1 MDEREAVLTALDRE
15 VTLRDGARVR
25 VRRIRPDD
33 AAGLVDLYARLSAH
47 TAYQRFFSAMRRLP
61 PDWAAFLANVDHRR
75 RFALVAEAPD
85 GGGLIAVARYE
96 PAQEPGVVE
105 VAFVVQDDWQ
115 GRGLGTRLL
124 ADLLAAARA
133 NGIERFRAW
142 VLADNRRMLD
152 LLARFTDV
160 THRALEQGVYRLEFG
175 ARPAGPRYR
184 SVER

>member
-15 VTLRDGARVR
+15 VTLRDGVRVR
-25 VRRIRPDD
+25 VRPIRPKDE
-33 AAGLVDLYARLSAH
+33 AGLVDLYGRLSAH

-61 PDWAAFLANVDHRR
+61 PDWAHFLANVDHRQ
-75 RFALVAEAPD
+75 RFALVAEPPD

-96 PAQEPGVVE
+96 PAQDPGVVE

-115 GRGLGTRLL
+115 GRGLGTLL
-124 ADLLAAARA
+124 LGDLLQAARA

-152 LLARFTDV
+152 LLARFTDI
-160 THRALEQGVYRLEFG
+160 THRAIEQGVCRLEFR
-175 ARPAGPRYR
+175 ARPAPGPP
-184 SVER
+184 

>member
-1 MDEREAVLTALDRE
+1 M
-15 VTLRDGARVR
+15 
-25 VRRIRPDD
+25 
-33 AAGLVDLYARLSAH
+33 
-47 TAYQRFFSAMRRLP
+47 
-61 PDWAAFLANVDHRR
+61 
-75 RFALVAEAPD
+75 AEAPD

-124 ADLLAAARA
+124 ADLLEAARA

-160 THRALEQGVYRLEFG
+160 THRVLEQGVYRLEFG
-175 ARPAGPRYR
+175 ARPAGPDEPPTLIADVTRLTR
-184 SVER
+184 EVGWTPRTSLDDGLARTIAWWRREDGQ